1 MATNRYSNFVAK
13 ACLFAALISCLLVA
27 QARASFHLMQIE
39 EVIGGVN
46 GDTTAQAIQLR
57 MRLPSENMVNGAQL
71 IAVDAAGNNPITV
84 ATLTSNVASGAGR
97 RILITTANFSNH
109 TATPIVADFTMD
121 SPIPASY
128 LAAGRLRYQMGAT
141 IYWSVSWGGGA
152 YTGPNLGTF
161 DNDADSNFGPPF
173 AGPLPSTTTSA
184 LLFSG
189 TASATSTNNAADYSV
204 TPGSA
209 TFTNNAGAST
219 ALAAPTPT
227 PSPTP
232 ILPRIGKGPVRI
244 ELQTVLTGITSPMQF
259 LSANDGT
266 GRMFLVE
273 QTGKIKIFNNGSL
286 NATPFLDVTSR
297 LAALSAN
304 YDERGLLSMA
314 FHPGFTNPSSPGY
327 RKIYTYTSEPVS
339 GAADFTVP
347 ISGQFNCQAVIA
359 EWQVSAGNPDV
370 VDPATRREVMRI
382 DHPQSNHDGSTLV
395 FRPSDHYLYISLG
408 DGGAANDSGDGHNP
422 TTGNGQDL
430 TTVLGKILRIDP
442 LDPALTPSSSD
453 PASANGKY
461 RVPISNPFVATT
473 QPANRVAEIYAL
485 GLRNVFRFCFDAPS
499 DKLIAGDVGQD
510 HIEEIDLIEAGK
522 NYGWNRKEGTFL
534 FNSTTGGVSFDPSPD
549 PALTNPLAQYSHD
562 DGIAVLGGFVYRGN
576 TVLALPGKYIFGD
589 LAAPG
594 SVTGRLFYLDD
605 LNSTTIRELR
615 IGIDERPLGLL
626 LKGFGQDANGEIYV
640 LGDTNIGPTGTT
652 GRVLKIIPAPAS
664 PAFVNLATRMRVQ
677 TGGNVLI
684 GGFILIGSA
693 PKKVI
698 VRAIGPS
705 LTVNGQPLPGRLTD
719 PTLTLFDSNGPLD
732 TNDDWMNSPQKQQI
746 IDSGVPPTDPK
757 ESAIVAT
764 LQPGNY
770 TAIMSGVG
778 GDTGIGVVELYDLDQ
793 PAPANPANIAT
804 RGFVESGD
812 NVMIGGFIV
821 GGSQNRTV
829 LMRAIGPSLTAVG
842 VQNALQDP
850 ILELHNAS
858 GTTLAMNDSWKS
870 DQQTEITATGIAPSD
885 DREAAIISAPLAP
898 GNYTA
903 VVRGSGTATGVAL
916 VEIYQLQ

>member
-1 MATNRYSNFVAK
+1 MTGTVQVA
-13 ACLFAALISCLLVA
+13 A
-27 QARASFHLMQIE
+27 
-39 EVIGGVN
+39 
-46 GDTTAQAIQLR
+46 
-57 MRLPSENMVNGAQL
+57 PS
-71 IAVDAAGNNPITV
+71 
-84 ATLTSNVASGAGR
+84 
-97 RILITTANFSNH
+97 
-109 TATPIVADFTMD
+109 
-121 SPIPASY
+121 
-128 LAAGRLRYQMGAT
+128 
-141 IYWSVSWGGGA
+141 
-152 YTGPNLGTF
+152 
-161 DNDADSNFGPPF
+161 
-173 AGPLPSTTTSA
+173 
-184 LLFSG
+184 
-189 TASATSTNNAADYSV
+189 
-204 TPGSA
+204 
-209 TFTNNAGAST
+209 
-219 ALAAPTPT
+219 PTPT
-227 PSPTP
+227 PTPTATATP
-232 ILPRIGKGPVRI
+232 LLPRIGKGPVRI
-244 ELQTVLTGITSPMQF
+244 ELQTVLTGITSPMQW
-259 LSANDGT
+259 LSANDGS

-273 QTGKIKIFNNGSL
+273 QTGKIKIFNNGTL

-297 LAALSAN
+297 LVALSAN

-327 RKIYTYTSEPVS
+327 RKIYTYTSEPVA

-370 VDPATRREVMRI
+370 IDPATRREVMRI

-430 TTVLGKILRIDP
+430 ITVLGKILRIDP
-442 LDPALTPSSSD
+442 LAPALTSSSSD
-453 PASANGKY
+453 PVSANGKY
-461 RVPISNPFVATT
+461 RVPISNPFVVTT

-485 GLRNVFRFCFDAPS
+485 GLRNVFRFSFDPPT
-499 DKLIAGDVGQD
+499 DKLIAGEVGQD
-510 HIEEIDLIEAGK
+510 HVEEIDLIEAGK

-534 FNSTTGGVSFDPSPD
+534 FNSSNGNVSFDPSPD

-562 DGIAVLGGFVYRGN
+562 DGIAVLGGFVYHGSS
-576 TVLALPGKYIFGD
+576 VLALPGKYVFGD

-594 SVTGRLFYLDD
+594 SVSGRLFYLDD
-605 LNSTTIRELR
+605 LNSGTIKEFRIGNQEREL
-615 IGIDERPLGLL
+615 DLL
-626 LKGFGQDANGEIYV
+626 LKGFGQDANGEVYV
-640 LGDTNIGPTGTT
+640 LADTNIGPTGTT

-693 PKKVI
+693 PKKII
-698 VRAIGPS
+698 VRGIGPS
-705 LTVNGQPLPGRLTD
+705 LTVNNQPLPGRLTD

-746 IDSGVPPTDPK
+746 IDSNVPPTDPK
-757 ESAIVAT
+757 ESAIIAT

-778 GDTGIGVVELYDLDQ
+778 GATGIGVVELYDLDQ

-812 NVMIGGFIV
+812 NVMIGGFII

-829 LMRAIGPSLTAVG
+829 LARAIGPSLTALG
-842 VQNALQDP
+842 VANALQDP

-858 GTTLAMNDSWKS
+858 GTTLAMNDSWRS
-870 DQQTEITATGIAPSD
+870 DQETQIIATGIAPSD
-885 DREAAIISAPLAP
+885 DREAAIISTPLAP

-903 VVRGSGTATGVAL
+903 IVKGSGTATGVAL

>member
-1 MATNRYSNFVAK
+1 MKRIPNAAPWFWGLFLTLSIISSAATGATADLASDRSDQP
-13 ACLFAALISCLLVA
+13 AA
-27 QARASFHLMQIE
+27 
-39 EVIGGVN
+39 
-46 GDTTAQAIQLR
+46 T
-57 MRLPSENMVNGAQL
+57 P
-71 IAVDAAGNNPITV
+71 
-84 ATLTSNVASGAGR
+84 
-97 RILITTANFSNH
+97 
-109 TATPIVADFTMD
+109 TATP
-121 SPIPASY
+121 
-128 LAAGRLRYQMGAT
+128 L
-141 IYWSVSWGGGA
+141 
-152 YTGPNLGTF
+152 
-161 DNDADSNFGPPF
+161 
-173 AGPLPSTTTSA
+173 
-184 LLFSG
+184 
-189 TASATSTNNAADYSV
+189 
-204 TPGSA
+204 
-209 TFTNNAGAST
+209 
-219 ALAAPTPT
+219 
-227 PSPTP
+227 
-232 ILPRIGKGPVRI
+232 LPRVVKGPIRI
-244 ELQTVLTGITSPMQF
+244 ELQTVLTGITSPMQW

-286 NATPFLDVTSR
+286 GATPFLDVTSR
-297 LAALSAN
+297 LVALSAN

-314 FHPGFTNPSSPGY
+314 FHPGFANPSSPGY
-327 RKIYTYTSEPVS
+327 RKIYTYTSEPVT

-347 ISGQFNCQAVIA
+347 INGAFNHQAVLA
-359 EWQVSAGNPDV
+359 EWQVSSGNPDV
-370 VDPATRREVMRI
+370 IDPATRREVMRI
-382 DHPQSNHDGSTLV
+382 DHPQSNHDGCTLA
-395 FRPSDHYLYISLG
+395 FRSSDKYLYISLG
-408 DGGAANDSGDGHNP
+408 DGGAANDAGTGHNP

-442 LDPALTPSSSD
+442 LAPALTFSSSD
-453 PASANGKY
+453 PVSANGKY

-473 QPANRVAEIYAL
+473 QPANRVAEIYAF
-485 GLRNVFRFCFDAPS
+485 GLRNVFRFSFDAPS

-510 HIEEIDLIEAGK
+510 HVEEIDLIEPAK

-549 PALTNPLAQYSHD
+549 PALANPLAQYSHD

-589 LAAPG
+589 LTGPG
-594 SVTGRLFYLDD
+594 SVSGRLFYLDD
-605 LNSTTIRELR
+605 LNSSTVRELR
-615 IGIDERPLGLL
+615 IGNDERTLGVL

-652 GRVLKIIPAPAS
+652 GRVLKIVPAPAS
-664 PAFVNLATRMRVQ
+664 PALVNLAARMRVQ
-677 TGGNVLI
+677 TGDNVLI
-684 GGFILIGSA
+684 GGFILVGSA

-719 PTLTLFDSNGPLD
+719 PTLTLFDAAGPLD
-732 TNDDWMNSPQKQQI
+732 TNDDWMNGPQKQQI
-746 IDSGVPPTDPK
+746 IDSTLPPTDPK

-778 GDTGIGVVELYDLDQ
+778 GATGIGVVELYDLDQ

-804 RGFVESGD
+804 RGFVETGD
-812 NVMIGGFIV
+812 NVMIGGFII

-829 LMRAIGPSLTAVG
+829 LARAIGPSLTAVG
-842 VQNALQDP
+842 VPNALQDP
-850 ILELHNAS
+850 ILELHDSS
-858 GTTLAMNDSWKS
+858 GTTIAMNDSWKS
-870 DQQTEITATGIAPSD
+870 NQETQITATGLPPSD

-903 VVRGSGTATGVAL
+903 IVRGSGTTTGVAV